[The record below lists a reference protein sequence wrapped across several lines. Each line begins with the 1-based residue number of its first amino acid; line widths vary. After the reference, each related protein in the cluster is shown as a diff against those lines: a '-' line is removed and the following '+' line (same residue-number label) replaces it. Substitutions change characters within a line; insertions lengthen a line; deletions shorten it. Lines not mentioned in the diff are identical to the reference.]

1 MKEPQSLWISPAARR
16 FVVSVTCP
24 SRYRHGTLFLL
35 LSRDRPAMIIP
46 LDIAVWLAAGAVFF
60 VFVVALAA
68 D

>member
-1 MKEPQSLWISPAARR
+1 MARH
-16 FVVSVTCP
+16 FS
-24 SRYRHGTLFLL
+24 SSH
-35 LSRDRPAMIIP
+35 RDRPAMIIP